1 VRVTQPYGPYQAV
14 PFHPG
19 PPGYRPLPPTLSP
32 GGQPLADFGTRLL
45 AYLVDSAI
53 LYAAAVVVATPVV
66 IVFLLD
72 RLDDITAQTDPGVLA
87 GELVGPFLLLEL
99 GLVTLTLVAYY
110 VYYVEMM
117 YRSGQTVGKRL
128 IGIRVVPA
136 DPGRRLTRGMAAKR
150 YAVEFV
156 GGTVV
161 PFFSLLDGL
170 WQLWDKPFQQTLH
183 DKAAQ
188 TVVIKVS
195 A

>member
-1 VRVTQPYGPYQAV
+1 MRVTQPYGPYQAV

-19 PPGYRPLPPTLSP
+19 PPGYRPLPPALSP

-53 LYAAAVVVATPVV
+53 LYAALLVVATPVMF
-66 IVFLLD
+66 VFLLD
-72 RLDDITAQTDPGVLA
+72 QLGDVTAQTDPGALA
-87 GELVGPFLLLEL
+87 ADLIGPFLLLEL
-99 GLVTLTLVAYY
+99 GLVAVTLAAYY

-117 YRSGQTVGKRL
+117 HRSGQTVGKRL

-136 DPGRRLTRGMAAKR
+136 DPGRRLTRTMAAKR

-156 GGTVV
+156 AGSVV
-161 PFFSLLDGL
+161 PFLSLLDGL